1 MAFVTDS
8 AMQPDILALAMS
20 QSIIIAIALLA
31 LMLGVAAALL
41 ETMIWAAAK
50 FHFGIEKGVRNPEG
64 RRRFREFQ
72 WYCWKT
78 YGFGSAAYSLQDFK
92 GPPYNW
98 LADFSG
104 VVTPL
109 QVLLALVAAAFL
121 TAAVNRFREPFA
133 Y

>member
-1 MAFVTDS
+1 
-8 AMQPDILALAMS
+8 MS
-20 QSIIIAIALLA
+20 QAVIIALTLLVVALGIA
-31 LMLGVAAALL
+31 AAALEATL
-41 ETMIWAAAK
+41 WAAAK
-50 FHFGIEKGVRNPEG
+50 FHFGIEKGIRNPEG
-64 RRRFREFQ
+64 RRRFNEFQ

-109 QVLLALVAAAFL
+109 QVLLALVAVVFL
-121 TAAVNRFREPFA
+121 MAAVNRFRQPFA

>member
-1 MAFVTDS
+1 
-8 AMQPDILALAMS
+8 MS
-20 QSIIIAIALLA
+20 QAVIIALALLA
-31 LMLGVAAALL
+31 VALGIAAAAL
-41 ETMIWAAAK
+41 EAMIWAAAK
-50 FHFGIEKGVRNPEG
+50 FQFGIEKGVRNPEG
-64 RRRFREFQ
+64 RRRFKEFQ

-92 GPPYNW
+92 GPPYNS

-121 TAAVNRFREPFA
+121 MAAVNRFREPFA